1 MRTKRLFSTWSLV
14 VLLAAIA
21 SRDVVSDCDES
32 SHSVRGHAAKQAR
45 VATEVASETFTPS
58 TADSV
63 EEGSVFSASSS
74 YGIASSI
81 EFPTATTATPT
92 IESVGT
98 EQPVTTTQPP
108 TETAIST
115 PTTTTP
121 TTLESVAPIEPSS
134 SQSEEPIA
142 SASDT
147 MQATTVTSA
156 PLIVTSSSFESS
168 SSGSFSTSSD
178 SETSEIN
185 SSDDS
190 EEDEASIAKP
200 GSDSSTFQSVASVEC
215 SEKEVDNIYTLYSN
229 CRSAFDLCVSASNYQ
244 IFPFQGK
251 HPTQTQ
257 VQYMAESDACVAVF
271 IVVIQSNFSACSI
284 GGMPL
289 VSAVETLLKI
299 SVDLEQSIEDE
310 APSAD
315 EFQELVAWRYAVD
328 LAKAAGVP
336 YDGSSKLYAEFETN
350 IDTALKNTTIRVNE
364 DLSVDVH
371 LSDGT
376 YETFEDAIDLIVT
389 DASAADLGPGYVVAS
404 SATGPSSSS
413 SSTTGVVIESSVA
426 TARCAP
432 TLWSLHVVV
441 AVVVSTVFAG
451 RIT

>member
-121 TTLESVAPIEPSS
+121 TTLEPAAPIEPSS

-271 IVVIQSNFSACSI
+271 IVVIQSNFSACTI
-284 GGMPL
+284 
-289 VSAVETLLKI
+289 
-299 SVDLEQSIEDE
+299 
-310 APSAD
+310 
-315 EFQELVAWRYAVD
+315 VD

-350 IDTALKNTTIRVNE
+350 IDTALKNTTIHVNE

-389 DASAADLGPGYVVAS
+389 DAGAADLGPGYVVAS